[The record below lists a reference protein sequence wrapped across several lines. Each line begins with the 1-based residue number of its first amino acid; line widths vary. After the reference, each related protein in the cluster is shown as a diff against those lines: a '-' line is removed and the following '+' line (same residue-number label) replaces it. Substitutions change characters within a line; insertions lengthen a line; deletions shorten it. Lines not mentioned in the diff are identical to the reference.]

1 MKNLSSVSFK
11 VVVKTNSV
19 SLDTKVG
26 ILIGNVKELNWE
38 GKSCQFETR
47 YEVRMKNHMLGE
59 HGIGDVWEAP
69 ADHLVEYG
77 RVVLVP
83 ENVKGAAD
91 FGLAEVEKRVEVQV
105 GEELL
110 HQVRVEEELLLHTD
124 LGVRGHLLVFSFYQL
139 HVFLLVCS
147 F

>member
-1 MKNLSSVSFK
+1 MVEGI
-11 VVVKTNSV
+11 VVVFG
-19 SLDTKVG
+19 LHHLQQADDG
-26 ILIGNVKELNWE
+26 QDLGPRL
-38 GKSCQFETR
+38 FECLADR
-47 YEVRMKNHMLGE
+47 AKYGM
-59 HGIGDVWEAP
+59 GDVWEAP

-91 FGLAEVEKRVEVQV
+91 LGLAEVEKREDVQV

-124 LGVRGHLLVFSFYQL
+124 FGVRGHLFVVYFYQL